1 MRVTCLTLRCR
12 KLPKGL
18 KDWKAFQDLKK
29 RIDDFSESCPLLEM
43 MANKAMKQRHWDR
56 ITGLT
61 GHKFE
66 VDSDTFSL
74 QNIMEAP
81 LLKYKEDI
89 EVRTGNVFTLLIP
102 LQWLCYSVPSSLVE
116 ALFVFQDICISA
128 VKEKDIEAK
137 LSQVVDIWSSLSLS
151 FMNFKGRGELMLRGT
166 DTAEIVTAMEDS
178 LMLLGSLLSNR

>member
-1 MRVTCLTLRCR
+1 
-12 KLPKGL
+12 
-18 KDWKAFQDLKK
+18 
-29 RIDDFSESCPLLEM
+29 M

-89 EVRTGNVFTLLIP
+89 EVSKVSHCRVFTLLIT
-102 LQWLCYSVPSSLVE
+102 LEWLCYSVPSSLVE

-137 LSQVVDIWSSLSLS
+137 LSQVVDVWSSLSLS